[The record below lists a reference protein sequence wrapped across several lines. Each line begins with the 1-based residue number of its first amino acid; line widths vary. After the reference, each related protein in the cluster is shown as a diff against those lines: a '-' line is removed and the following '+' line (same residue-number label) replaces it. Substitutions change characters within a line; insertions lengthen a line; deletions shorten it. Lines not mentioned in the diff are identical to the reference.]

1 MYYLYDDAA
10 VLFAAPA
17 RMTSRLDRNTC
28 IPPPEL
34 VSLRPPVPEIS
45 ATLLCDQQN
54 LLFALHSDFLSLVE
68 HARCV

>member
-1 MYYLYDDAA
+1 MSLYGGATM
-10 VLFAAPA
+10 LFVAPA
-17 RMTSRLDRNTC
+17 RITSRLDRNAG

-34 VSLRPPVPEIS
+34 VPLRPPVPEIS

-68 HARCV
+68 HARYA